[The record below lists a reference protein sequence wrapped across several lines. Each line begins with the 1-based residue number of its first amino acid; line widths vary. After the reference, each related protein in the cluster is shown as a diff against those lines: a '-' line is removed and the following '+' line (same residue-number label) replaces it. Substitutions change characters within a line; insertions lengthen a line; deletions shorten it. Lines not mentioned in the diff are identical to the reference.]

1 MELCLLKNAFEID
14 IVTNHDL
21 VVIFIL
27 VKYLLKQ
34 IYKLIRFIKNFS
46 YGFNTIKYICVNE
59 LLKLYIQE
67 LKFNQNKNKI
77 QYMIE

>member
-67 LKFNQNKNKI
+67 LKI
-77 QYMIE
+77 